1 TKTWAWPVSRRFEFL
16 ARRVARSRST
26 APGKTAR
33 VNSSGIS
40 RKWPPADIANP
51 TREWGWRRPR
61 AADEDGSKGW
71 AKRRYGHDRFVAR
84 RARPGDHRQR
94 GCALGAGL

>member
-26 APGKTAR
+26 APGRTAR

-51 TREWGWRRPR
+51 TREWRWRRRR
-61 AADEDGSKGW
+61 AADEDLE
-71 AKRRYGHDRFVAR
+71 DAR
-84 RARPGDHRQR
+84 LKWNQR
-94 GCALGAGL
+94 GRRTRSAPSPLVGGGGEGVVR